1 MKKTDSIWT
10 KTDKF
15 LSGMRRITLNVF
27 TVAFLIFT
35 TVGILATFTG
45 TLVNL
50 GSGDEDINTD
60 GKVLWFKPTGVVVD
74 TAVIGS
80 PTLDTLLLGDPSVE
94 QHELQDLLKVLE
106 NAAQDDS
113 LAAIYVNV
121 SELGMYYSTAFEI
134 ANAVKNIKDN
144 GKKVIAYAEGYGNA
158 AYLISSQANT
168 VLINEYGTVGAFG
181 FSRKRE
187 FYKDLFEK
195 INLNYHI
202 FTAGDFK
209 SGPEPYTRNSMSD
222 QDKLAWNEFA
232 NPLWEKMTDMME
244 SGRNIPEGSI
254 QSYGDSFYE
263 LSLTNPEPAKI
274 ALDLGLV
281 DQIVTREELR
291 HWMFKE
297 FPNSDNNQNKL
308 PDSISIYEYL
318 DNLEEPFN
326 FSESKN
332 NIAIINVEGVIVTGE
347 AVYGVAGSD
356 TIVNN
361 IQKAI
366 EDDSVKA
373 LVLRVNSPG
382 GDVWASELITNAL
395 NEFKSTGRPIVSS
408 MGDIAAS
415 GGVWV
420 TTLSDEIWAKPE
432 TITGSIGVYGIV
444 PTLDGIYDWAGIQVD
459 GVSSTKAGEWD
470 PRLPMPEYITN
481 SIQASI
487 DNIYEKFVTKVAEN
501 REMPYKETLAV
512 AGGRIWSGE
521 KALQLGLVDQ
531 IGGINDAIESAANIA
546 NISDYEIIKYSKE
559 LDPFEVFLTE
569 FLNELDS
576 KFIQDTY
583 SAELVKLLNSQYR
596 FIDLEK
602 QINTAVYCFECDYLI
617 AK

>member
-291 HWMFKE
+291 HWK
-297 FPNSDNNQNKL
+297 
-308 PDSISIYEYL
+308 I
-318 DNLEEPFN
+318 
-326 FSESKN
+326 
-332 NIAIINVEGVIVTGE
+332 
-347 AVYGVAGSD
+347 
-356 TIVNN
+356 
-361 IQKAI
+361 
-366 EDDSVKA
+366 
-373 LVLRVNSPG
+373 
-382 GDVWASELITNAL
+382 
-395 NEFKSTGRPIVSS
+395 GRAHV
-408 MGDIAAS
+408 
-415 GGVWV
+415 
-420 TTLSDEIWAKPE
+420 
-432 TITGSIGVYGIV
+432 
-444 PTLDGIYDWAGIQVD
+444 
-459 GVSSTKAGEWD
+459 
-470 PRLPMPEYITN
+470 
-481 SIQASI
+481 
-487 DNIYEKFVTKVAEN
+487 
-501 REMPYKETLAV
+501 
-512 AGGRIWSGE
+512 
-521 KALQLGLVDQ
+521 
-531 IGGINDAIESAANIA
+531 
-546 NISDYEIIKYSKE
+546 
-559 LDPFEVFLTE
+559 
-569 FLNELDS
+569 
-576 KFIQDTY
+576 
-583 SAELVKLLNSQYR
+583 
-596 FIDLEK
+596 
-602 QINTAVYCFECDYLI
+602 
-617 AK
+617 

>member
-481 SIQASI
+481 STQASI

-576 KFIQDTY
+576 KFIQNTY

>member
-274 ALDLGLV
+274 AFDLGLV

-366 EDDSVKA
+366 EDNSVKA

-481 SIQASI
+481 STQASI

>member
-144 GKKVIAYAEGYGNA
+144 GKKVVAYAEGYGNA

-576 KFIQDTY
+576 KFIQNTY